1 MDALSAISNIKKPRK
16 TKKKLLEDFKIISPS
31 SPLRQQIKDML

>member
-16 TKKKLLEDFKIISPS
+16 TGNQSSIMEGKKGRMKQYKQSLM
-31 SPLRQQIKDML
+31 LR